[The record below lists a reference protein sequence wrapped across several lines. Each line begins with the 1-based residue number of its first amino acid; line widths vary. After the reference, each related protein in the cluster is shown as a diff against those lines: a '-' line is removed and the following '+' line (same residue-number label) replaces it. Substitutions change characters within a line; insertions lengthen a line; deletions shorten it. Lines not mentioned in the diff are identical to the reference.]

1 MTTIEISILM
11 GTTTVMGTITL
22 VVKSVA
28 VVSGSGVTE
37 SGVTDSAA
45 PLVGSGNVTTPTGNK
60 QSGYVTE
67 IHN

>member
-1 MTTIEISILM
+1 M
-11 GTTTVMGTITL
+11 MGTITL

-28 VVSGSGVTE
+28 VVSESGVTD

-45 PLVGSGNVTTPTGNK
+45 PLGGSGSVTTPTGDK

>member
-1 MTTIEISILM
+1 MM
-11 GTTTVMGTITL
+11 DTITL

-28 VVSGSGVTE
+28 VVSE

-45 PLVGSGNVTTPTGNK
+45 PLGGSGSVTTPTGYK